1 MIDDQSS
8 SHHTLKG
15 CDDDDVMIVTGRKEK
30 CEHRLSERPLSLPPS
45 LPNQRQQSGD
55 VDEVQRGLVASL
67 ASTNVGGT

>member
-15 CDDDDVMIVTGRKEK
+15 CDDDDVMIVSEK
-30 CEHRLSERPLSLPPS
+30 KSVSIDFQNAPYPCPRS